1 LLNSSPPRQLRR
13 QQPVR
18 RPRRRSARQVH
29 SRAPSRIPKRTRLIL
44 AGAGFA
50 VVLLLWA
57 ILSRALA
64 PAGNTAQ
71 TRFDAII
78 ILGAGLDRD
87 RNPEPALLSRI
98 TEGVREYERG
108 IAPRM
113 IVSGG
118 EQHGFIQANVMARVA
133 QAQGVPASAI
143 VVEPNAGNTI
153 QNACFSARIMK
164 QHGWNSAEVVTS
176 PSHLARAAI
185 IFSHLPIAWRMQSAP
200 SLAETTTASAWAG
213 SANEDLHMA
222 YYLLYSRWADRC
234 SP

>member
-1 LLNSSPPRQLRR
+1 LYSSPPRQLRR
-13 QQPVR
+13 QQPAR
-18 RPRRRSARQVH
+18 RPKRRSARQVH
-29 SRAPSRIPKRTRLIL
+29 SRAPRRISTRTRLVF
-44 AGAGFA
+44 AGTGF
-50 VVLLLWA
+50 VVLVFLWGVLA
-57 ILSRALA
+57 RALA
-64 PAGNTAQ
+64 PTGNTAQ

-87 RNPEPALLSRI
+87 GNPDPALLSRI
-98 TEGVREYERG
+98 TEGVREYERA
-108 IAPRM
+108 IAPRL
-113 IVSGG
+113 IVTGG

-143 VVEPNAGNTI
+143 LVEPRAENTI

-176 PSHLARAAI
+176 ASHLPRAGI
-185 IFSHLPIAWRMQSAP
+185 LFSHLPIAWRMRTAP
-200 SLAETTTASAWAG
+200 SLAETTAISAWIASAD
-213 SANEDLHMA
+213 EDLHMV